1 MRPSMAALMAP
12 GIDHH
17 KNENNKTQRQQHYHP
32 RLVLPNLLEAI
43 AKVLKIHPTA
53 LYTSPLKK
61 PTKSWAIDDEI
72 QVVAK
77 GVRGSIAKG

>member
-1 MRPSMAALMAP
+1 MWPSMAALMAP

-17 KNENNKTQRQQHYHP
+17 KNKNNKTQRQQHYHP
-32 RLVLPNLLEAI
+32 RLVLPYLLEAT

-61 PTKSWAIDDEI
+61 PTMSSWANRDEI

-77 GVRGSIAKG
+77 AVRGL